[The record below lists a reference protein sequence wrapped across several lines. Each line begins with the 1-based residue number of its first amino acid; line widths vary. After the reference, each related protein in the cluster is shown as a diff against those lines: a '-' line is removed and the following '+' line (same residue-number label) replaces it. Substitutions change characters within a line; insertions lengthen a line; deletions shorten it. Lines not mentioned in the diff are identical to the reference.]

1 MTDFT
6 HRRQLKNL
14 VVDKRALARLSV
26 PFIVMA
32 LLSIGLVTAMSWK
45 IMQAL
50 KSTELVGMENLP
62 AMNALLEAQ
71 RSVTVM
77 GTAGIFALVIV
88 CAALWLIYSHK
99 IFGPTVPIRRHIH
112 KLLEGDY
119 SSRVHLR
126 DGDEL
131 SEIGEELNHLAE
143 LLAEKT
149 KH

>member
-6 HRRQLKNL
+6 PRRQLKNL
-14 VVDKRALARLSV
+14 VIDKRALARLSV
-26 PFIVMA
+26 PFLIMA
-32 LLSIGLVTAMSWK
+32 LISIGLVSAMSWK
-45 IMQAL
+45 VMQSL

-71 RSVTVM
+71 RSVTLM
-77 GTAGIFALVIV
+77 GTAGILGLTIV
-88 CAALWLIYSHK
+88 CAVLWLIYSHK

-112 KLLEGDY
+112 KLIEGDY

-131 SEIGEELNHLAE
+131 SEISEELNQLAE
-143 LLAEKT
+143 VLAEKT
-149 KH
+149 KP